1 MSRGEPWRYR
11 EEVLE
16 ELERFGVRPTPA
28 TDPRCVY
35 DFLKALYSFEIR
47 EMRIRRQ
54 EAERV
59 LGPQPLE
66 DYRRQ
71 LHELKGRYPLL
82 EMPGL
87 YWVERGRGGS

>member
-1 MSRGEPWRYR
+1 MAWKYR
-11 EEVLE
+11 PEVLD
-16 ELERFGVRPTPA
+16 ELERFGVRPTPE
-28 TDPRCVY
+28 TDPRRVY

-47 EMRIRRQ
+47 EMKARRK

-66 DYRRQ
+66 DYRRR
-71 LHELKGRYPLL
+71 LHELKERYPLL

-87 YWVERGRGGS
+87 YWVDRAVSDD